1 MQKAIH
7 SDCLEA
13 LKAMPDNSI
22 DSIVTDSPAGI
33 GFMGKDWDKDKGG
46 RDNWIAWMQEIAQ
59 EAFRVVKPGAHA
71 LVWALPRTSHWT
83 ATAWENAGFEV
94 RDSISHVFGSG
105 FPKSMDI
112 GKAIDKAAGAEREIV
127 GANPTYRKMQENA
140 TNYNLKRNPN
150 ITAPATE
157 SAKQWDGW
165 GTALKP
171 AREDWILLRK
181 PFKGTVAENVLQWGT
196 GGINIDGCRVET
208 KEGDEVSNHGRKAVK
223 NGWDPRMSGSQTAG
237 QTEGQKLGRWPANF
251 IHDGSDE
258 VLGLFPDGGSAAR
271 FFYCAKPSTAE
282 RNEGLDD
289 LPQMT
294 PGECTDRKEGSAGLN
309 SPRSGAGR
317 TSGNKNHHPTVKSI
331 NLMRYLCRLIT
342 PPGGTVLDM
351 FMGSGTTIIAAHM
364 EGFNAIGIEREEE
377 YFKIAENRIKH
388 WTAQNTLL

>member
-46 RDNWIAWMQEIAQ
+46 RDNWIAWMQEIVQ

-140 TNYNLKRNPN
+140 TNY
-150 ITAPATE
+150 
-157 SAKQWDGW
+157 S
-165 GTALKP
+165 
-171 AREDWILLRK
+171 
-181 PFKGTVAENVLQWGT
+181 
-196 GGINIDGCRVET
+196 
-208 KEGDEVSNHGRKAVK
+208 
-223 NGWDPRMSGSQTAG
+223 
-237 QTEGQKLGRWPANF
+237 
-251 IHDGSDE
+251 
-258 VLGLFPDGGSAAR
+258 
-271 FFYCAKPSTAE
+271 
-282 RNEGLDD
+282 
-289 LPQMT
+289 
-294 PGECTDRKEGSAGLN
+294 
-309 SPRSGAGR
+309 
-317 TSGNKNHHPTVKSI
+317 
-331 NLMRYLCRLIT
+331 
-342 PPGGTVLDM
+342 
-351 FMGSGTTIIAAHM
+351 
-364 EGFNAIGIEREEE
+364 
-377 YFKIAENRIKH
+377 
-388 WTAQNTLL
+388 

>member
-1 MQKAIH
+1 
-7 SDCLEA
+7 
-13 LKAMPDNSI
+13 
-22 DSIVTDSPAGI
+22 
-33 GFMGKDWDKDKGG
+33 
-46 RDNWIAWMQEIAQ
+46 
-59 EAFRVVKPGAHA
+59 
-71 LVWALPRTSHWT
+71 
-83 ATAWENAGFEV
+83 
-94 RDSISHVFGSG
+94 
-105 FPKSMDI
+105 
-112 GKAIDKAAGAEREIV
+112 
-127 GANPTYRKMQENA
+127 
-140 TNYNLKRNPN
+140 
-150 ITAPATE
+150 
-157 SAKQWDGW
+157 
-165 GTALKP
+165 
-171 AREDWILLRK
+171 LLRK